1 MEQPSVG
8 AHYPR
13 STGEFQAWFRTDADC
28 LDYLDWVRPAHG
40 TGTGEQ
46 VTEHVAGQSEDPPEH
61 RRGLGADHLARQRVQ
76 RPDPAHDR
84 IGSAGTAG
92 QLAAAAD
99 QRGGPGGS
107 LWPRLRP
114 PPVRHPMLLTCWNSV
129 NRLRTSSRSARRPI
143 SPDCLTRLRY
153 CQVKNALSMPTRR
166 DISFA
171 PVLVAAVRTSEKSQG
186 GDRF

>member
-28 LDYLDWVRPAHG
+28 LDYLDWVQPAHG

-84 IGSAGTAG
+84 IGSAGTAASWRPG
-92 QLAAAAD
+92 PRRIRSSSCPRPLSAVAAHQPRASGTELPDREPEPVRDAVLALAAATAVGSSGAD
-99 QRGGPGGS
+99 NRAWIDAAGTRFGS
-107 LWPRLRP
+107 GR
-114 PPVRHPMLLTCWNSV
+114 
-129 NRLRTSSRSARRPI
+129 
-143 SPDCLTRLRY
+143 
-153 CQVKNALSMPTRR
+153 
-166 DISFA
+166 
-171 PVLVAAVRTSEKSQG
+171 
-186 GDRF
+186 GDR

>member
-28 LDYLDWVRPAHG
+28 LDYLDWVQPAHG

-92 QLAAAAD
+92 QLAAWAAANTVIVLPPSLV
-99 QRGGPGGS
+99 RGC
-107 LWPRLRP
+107 RP
-114 PPVRHPMLLTCWNSV
+114 P
-129 NRLRTSSRSARRPI
+129 A
-143 SPDCLTRLRY
+143 TRLRY
-153 CQVKNALSMPTRR
+153 RVAGPGTRTR
-166 DISFA
+166 AGCGAGSGRRHRGRLI
-171 PVLVAAVRTSEKSQG
+171 RRG
-186 GDRF
+186 